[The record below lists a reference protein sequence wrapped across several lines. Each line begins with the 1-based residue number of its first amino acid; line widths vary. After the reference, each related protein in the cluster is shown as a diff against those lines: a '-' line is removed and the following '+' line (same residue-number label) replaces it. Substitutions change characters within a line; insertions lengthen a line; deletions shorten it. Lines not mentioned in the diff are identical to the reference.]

1 MVKTLTPELGADNGW
16 FNALPPPPPARR
28 ITGTV
33 KADWVVIGAG
43 VTGLAAARRLAEHLP
58 DKRVL
63 LVEAERVGSGTSG
76 RNSGFL
82 LHCNFM
88 RAKGYGNDPETI
100 FSDVRLHAHG
110 VETLRRLVGENQ
122 IECQWHEFGMLW
134 AGAGELGDAGVRDRV
149 SGIEMLGQE
158 ARSLDRRAMARITG
172 SDFYTSG
179 VIADGT
185 VLVQPAAM
193 CRGLARTLPDNVD
206 VYEQTPVIGIHRG
219 RPCRLIVAN
228 GEIETDGLVLCTNT
242 FSPALGFGRNRM
254 VPGAL
259 FASLTRPLSSAELDE
274 VGEDGPWG
282 ILPGVV
288 GGSTVRRT
296 TDNRVLMRNGF
307 SYVASQRIE
316 ATVLVE
322 MRAQHRASIAKRW
335 PGLADVEIVDTWGG
349 IVGSTRNR
357 GHIFGLLADR
367 IWGSIACNGANMA
380 RGTTAGGLLADM
392 IVGAGSAL
400 LDIQL
405 SVPKP
410 SWLPLEPILG
420 FFARR
425 RRRQMAAIGVSER

>member
-1 MVKTLTPELGADNGW
+1 MAETLTPNFGTGSGW
-16 FNALPPPPPARR
+16 FNALPDPPPARR
-28 ITGTV
+28 VTGTV
-33 KADWVVIGAG
+33 KADWTVIGAG
-43 VTGLAAARRLAEHLP
+43 VTGLAAARRLAVHLP

-63 LVEAERVGSGTSG
+63 LVDAERVGSGTSG

-88 RAKGYGNDPETI
+88 GAKGYGNDPQTM
-100 FSDVRLHAHG
+100 FRDARLHAHG
-110 VETLRRLVGENQ
+110 AETLRRLVGENQ

-134 AGAGELGDAGVRDRV
+134 AGAGELGDAGVRDRA
-149 SGIEMLGQE
+149 SGLEMLGQE
-158 ARSLDRRAMARITG
+158 ARSLDRTAMTAITG

-193 CRGLARTLPDNVD
+193 CRGLAHTLPHNVD
-206 VYEQTPVIGIHRG
+206 VYEQTPVTGIHRG
-219 RPCRLIVAN
+219 RPVRLTVAG

-242 FSPALGFGRNRM
+242 FSSALGFGRNRM
-254 VPGAL
+254 VPSAL
-259 FASLTRPLSSAELDE
+259 FASLTRPLSGAELDE
-274 VGEDGPWG
+274 VGEAGPWG
-282 ILPGVV
+282 VLPGVV

-296 TDNRVLMRNGF
+296 TDDRILMRNGF
-307 SYVASQRIE
+307 SYAPSQRIE
-316 ATVLVE
+316 AAALVE
-322 MRAQHRASIAKRW
+322 MRTQHRASIAKRW
-335 PGLADVEIVDTWGG
+335 PGLAGVEIVDTWGG

-357 GHIFGLLADR
+357 GHIFGRLDDG

-392 IVGAGSAL
+392 IVGANSEL

-410 SWLPLEPILG
+410 SWLPPEPFLG

-425 RRRQMAAIGVSER
+425 RRRRMAAIGESER

>member
-1 MVKTLTPELGADNGW
+1 MV
-16 FNALPPPPPARR
+16 
-28 ITGTV
+28 
-33 KADWVVIGAG
+33 GAG

-58 DKRVL
+58 DKHIL
-63 LVEAERVGSGTSG
+63 LVEAERVGGGTSG

-88 RAKGYGNDPETI
+88 GAKGYGNDRVTMFREA
-100 FSDVRLHAHG
+100 RLQAHG
-110 VETLRRLVGENQ
+110 TATLRRLVGENQ
-122 IECQWHEFGMLW
+122 IACQWHEFGMLW
-134 AGAGELGDAGVRDRV
+134 AGAGELGDAGVRDRAG
-149 SGIEMLGQE
+149 SLEMLGQE
-158 ARSLDRRAMARITG
+158 ARPLDPAAMARITG

-185 VLVQPAAM
+185 VLMQPAAL
-193 CRGLARTLPDNVD
+193 CRGLARTLPNNVD
-206 VYEQTPVIGIHRG
+206 VFEQTPVTGIHRG
-219 RPCRLIVAN
+219 RPHRLAVAA

-242 FSPALGFGRNRM
+242 FSPALGFGRHRM
-254 VPGAL
+254 VPSVL
-259 FASLTRPLSSAELDE
+259 FASLTRPLSGAELDE
-274 VGEDGPWG
+274 VGEEGPWG
-282 ILPGVV
+282 VLPGVI

-296 TDNRVLMRNGF
+296 TDDRILMRNGF
-307 SYVASQRIE
+307 SYAPSQRIE
-316 ATVLVE
+316 AAALVE

-335 PGLADVEIVDTWGG
+335 PGLAGVEITDTWGG

-357 GHIFGLLADR
+357 GHIFGRLDDR

-392 IVGAGSAL
+392 IVGADSEL

-410 SWLPLEPILG
+410 SWVPPEPILG

-425 RRRQMAAIGVSER
+425 RRRQMAAIGESER